1 MELQAVMEVVKVFGP
16 GGLAVVA
23 CVYLMKA
30 QAAREVRRDVETAKR
45 EEVMGGRINATE
57 QYCRTTMAQTID
69 RNTEALS
76 AMTATMR
83 DLPCAGVR
91 RDEIA
96 NLVEERR
103 GRRGERV

>member
-1 MELQAVMEVVKVFGP
+1 MEITAVMEFLKVFGP

-23 CVYLMKA
+23 CVYLMQA
-30 QAAREVRRDVETAKR
+30 QAKREVRRDEETAKR
-45 EEVMGGRINATE
+45 EETMAGRITATE
-57 QYCRTTMAQTID
+57 EYCRTTMAGTID

-91 RDEIA
+91 RHEIA
-96 NLVEERR
+96 ELVEERR
-103 GRRGERV
+103 RRRGERV